1 MRLLPLLLVLLVA
14 LPVMAQDTDT
24 TSATF
29 KLHITDF
36 DTGIVLQYAIV
47 QIEEQGII
55 GQTDENGVVELTGI
69 PPGVHVISIE
79 CERYTSEVLVIAFN
93 AGDVKEGDL
102 GLVRAPIELGEIE
115 IVEEALDQTLNRRG
129 FYERQEKGGGRFVTK
144 SEMDRKG
151 KILLSEALRG
161 LRGVSIINFQGSN
174 VVVSRRRGKTCPLYV
189 FLDGLRMR
197 GTLSLPADD
206 LRPMAPP
213 MNAVDIDTLPVEE
226 VVGVEVYIGPS
237 EVPIQYNQFNAC
249 GVLLIWTRT

>member
-1 MRLLPLLLVLLVA
+1 MRYVLLLILFNFSHA
-14 LPVMAQDTDT
+14 LAQDRYTP
-24 TSATF
+24 ATF
-29 KLHITDF
+29 KLHVTDF
-36 DTGIVLQYAIV
+36 DTGIVLQYATV

-93 AGDVKEGDL
+93 EGDVKEADL
-102 GLVRAPIELGEIE
+102 GLLRAPIELDEIE

-129 FYERQEKGGGRFVTK
+129 FYDRQEKGIGRYVTK

-161 LRGVSIINFQGSN
+161 LRGVSIINTGGSS
-174 VVVSRRRGKTCPLYV
+174 VVVSRRRGTTCPLRVY
-189 FLDGLRMR
+189 LDGASMY
-197 GTLSLPADD
+197 GI
-206 LRPMAPP
+206 
-213 MNAVDIDTLPVEE
+213 VDIDTIPVEQ
-226 VVGVEVYIGPS
+226 VAGVEAYIGPS
-237 EVPIQYNQFNAC
+237 EIPMQYNQFNVC